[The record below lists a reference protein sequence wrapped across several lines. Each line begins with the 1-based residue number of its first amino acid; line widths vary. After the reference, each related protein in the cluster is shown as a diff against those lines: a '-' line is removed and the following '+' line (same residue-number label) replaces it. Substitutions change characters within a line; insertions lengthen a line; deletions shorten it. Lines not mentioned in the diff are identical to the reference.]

1 MPTPSS
7 GAISMLNMRT
17 EITRGTGTISMSEV
31 RTRYGGSGAINF
43 SDLYKTEGFI
53 ATCGTYS
60 DKFISNDG
68 VDVVVYNFGSF
79 NPNEANGRVQF
90 AANSFLGRLVSAP
103 SGISDAARLTVYP
116 EANSL
121 ATAGVTA
128 GFTGDSI
135 TRIVTANVAR
145 GLGGASETGC
155 DFTYDF
161 PSSGTVH
168 CLVKF

>member
-1 MPTPSS
+1 MPTPTS
-7 GAISMLNMRT
+7 GQISMLDMRA
-17 EITRGTGTISMSEV
+17 EITRGTGAISMSEV
-31 RTRYGGSGAINF
+31 RTRYGGSGQINF
-43 SDLYKTEGFI
+43 SDLYKSEGFI

-60 DKFISNDG
+60 DKFSSEDG
-68 VDVVVYNFGSF
+68 VDVVAFNFGSF

-90 AANSFLGRLVSAP
+90 AANSYLGRFTSTP
-103 SGISDAARLTVYP
+103 SGIGDAAALTVYSN
-116 EANSL
+116 ANS
-121 ATAGVTA
+121 AFGGGVTV

-145 GLGGASETGC
+145 GLNAATENTRE
-155 DFTYDF
+155 FTYDF